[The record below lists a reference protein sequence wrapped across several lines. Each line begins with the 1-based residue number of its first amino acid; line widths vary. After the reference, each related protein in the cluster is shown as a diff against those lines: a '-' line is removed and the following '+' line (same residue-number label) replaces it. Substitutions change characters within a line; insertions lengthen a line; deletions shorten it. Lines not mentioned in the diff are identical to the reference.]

1 MTRIDVNNTT
11 ANFWQTLEKPIIGLS
26 PMDGVTDFS
35 FRFIQKKYGNPAV
48 VYTEFSSVEGIT
60 HGSTAFLKEFLYDP
74 NQGPVVAQIFGTD
87 PTAFYEA
94 TIMICELG
102 FDGVDINMGCPAK
115 NVAHRGA
122 GAGLIKTPKLAQQI
136 IKSVQQ
142 ATQDWANGMTLKKGA
157 PSLKKVIRDEVARR
171 HEALPALRQLRRLLP
186 VSVKT
191 RKGYDHDQVDEW
203 IPTLLATKP
212 AAIALHGRTLT
223 QHYGGAADWEAI
235 GRAATL
241 AHNTNTLL
249 LGNGDVQSIEDATT
263 KIANYGVDGIL
274 IGRATFGN
282 PFIFTGNTN
291 PNAEQLAPI
300 AIEHAQ
306 HFEKHF
312 SPLEKYNFLPMR
324 KHLGWYIR
332 GVENA
337 VQIRTELFQTHSAQ
351 EVTKILAHHNL
362 V

>member
-1 MTRIDVNNTT
+1 MNNSTK
-11 ANFWQTLEKPIIGLS
+11 NFWQILEKPIIGLS

-35 FRFIQKKYGNPAV
+35 FRFIQKKYGNPSI

-60 HGSTAFLKEFLYDP
+60 HGSTAFLKEFLYDSS
-74 NQGPVVAQIFGTD
+74 QGLVIAQIFGTD
-87 PTAFYEA
+87 PAAFYEA
-94 TIMICELG
+94 AIVVCELG

-122 GAGLIKTPKLAQQI
+122 GAGLIKTPKLAQKI

-142 ATQDWANGMTLKKGA
+142 ATQDWANGISVEKGA
-157 PSLKKVIRDEVARR
+157 PSLKKSIRDEITLR
-171 HEALPALRQLRRLLP
+171 HEALPAHRQLRRLLP
-186 VSVKT
+186 VSIKT

-203 IPTLLATKP
+203 IPNLLATKP
-212 AAIALHGRTLT
+212 AAITMHGRTLT
-223 QHYGGAADWEAI
+223 QHYGGFADWEAI
-235 GRAATL
+235 GRAAKL
-241 AHNTNTLL
+241 AHSTDTLI
-249 LGNGDVQSIEDATT
+249 LGNGDIQSLEDATE
-263 KIANYGVDGIL
+263 KINHYGVDGVL

-282 PFIFTGNTN
+282 PFIFTGTTD
-291 PNAEQLAPI
+291 PDAIQLAPI
-300 AIEHAQ
+300 AIEHAE

-312 SPLEKYNFLPMR
+312 SSLEKYNFLPMR

-337 VQIRTELFQTHSAQ
+337 VQIRTELFQTNSAQ
-351 EVTKILAHHNL
+351 EVTRVLQYHNL